1 MTNERLAWVV
11 AILAYVPFPVLY
23 WAFRRRLA
31 SRRDEYSRLLGYRA
45 PSQSAFGKFSFR
57 AMPGR
62 ESEPEAESSPIRA
75 KFDAA
80 YSGQNPRVEFARH
93 YSLDSYLT
101 PLLLLALTVPLT
113 TLSIFATA
121 KLGDPLGL
129 TTVVSA
135 ISRVSLIAAGA
146 SLVWAYQELVDRFQ
160 SGLLTSDAMNNMW
173 LRPLVAALVAPA
185 LADAASESL
194 QYLVAITIG
203 LFPAETLK
211 RWLLSKTAGIRP
223 KVEEDPPSLQF
234 LQGMT
239 EDIQATLRE
248 ERIERIQHLAY
259 RNPYQILL
267 RCNLEWSTI
276 IDFVDQAL
284 LVQYVGAK
292 IESLRMIGIRGAI
305 DMAAVYDRVVSS
317 PEDMKEADPVL
328 RRIGEIL
335 GENEQIARNIGYTLW
350 TDPVVQF
357 LWEQWFASSPDG
369 DTSKVDK
376 LLPETG
382 VV

>member
-1 MTNERLAWVV
+1 M
-11 AILAYVPFPVLY
+11 
-23 WAFRRRLA
+23 
-31 SRRDEYSRLLGYRA
+31 
-45 PSQSAFGKFSFR
+45 
-57 AMPGR
+57 
-62 ESEPEAESSPIRA
+62 
-75 KFDAA
+75 
-80 YSGQNPRVEFARH
+80 
-93 YSLDSYLT
+93 
-101 PLLLLALTVPLT
+101 
-113 TLSIFATA
+113 
-121 KLGDPLGL
+121 
-129 TTVVSA
+129 VSA
-135 ISRVSLIAAGA
+135 ITRVSLIAAGA
-146 SLVWAYQELVDRFQ
+146 SLVWAYHELVNRFQ
-160 SGLLTSDAMNNMW
+160 SGLLTSDAMNNIW

-194 QYLVAITIG
+194 QYLVAITVG

-211 RWLLSKTAGIRP
+211 RWLLSRTAGIRP
-223 KVEEDPPSLQF
+223 KVAEDPPPLQF

-259 RNPYQILL
+259 RNPYQILT

-276 IDFVDQAL
+276 IEFVDQAL

-292 IESLRMIGIRGAI
+292 IESLRMIGIRGSI

-317 PEDMKEADPVL
+317 LEDMKEADPVL

-335 GENEQIARNIGYTLW
+335 CENEQIARNIGYTLR

-357 LWEQWFASSPDG
+357 LWEQWFASSPDS

-382 VV
+382 VGW